1 MSAPS
6 WRPGSDVNSNWTRH
20 ALNFSAGASRRRLGR
35 VQREQLPGCLRRRHR
50 PARHHAGRHRH
61 RHPAVRPPARGSR
74 RSGRQRHTTIGT
86 SDRGNLT
93 RYYRGLLD
101 GQYRHN
107 FARFFTRGRRRRPA
121 VGLRRY
127 RRPRAEPPRPQGV
140 WRPCA
145 ARLSAV
151 AAHRHLRP
159 GQLQLARVRRGPDR
173 SAASS
178 RSGTI
183 RAGGR
188 RSAPTSTSPASC
200 SARCP
205 SATPSATT
213 TATPIATPAASAATA
228 RLTWNVTPLTSIIA
242 TASSEILEIDGHLR
256 GRHGRR
262 QPPERGRARGA
273 ARAVAQRAA
282 QRRPST
288 TPATT
293 SRAPAGPTMSTAPA
307 PASATCST
315 AI

>member
-1 MSAPS
+1 MSNNRFHVAAACL
-6 WRPGSDVNSNWTRH
+6 
-20 ALNFSAGASRRRLGR
+20 ALAGAHLRARRWPPPSRRRATTPIRTSPSQDRPRDGLRPARHPRRQLLHLPVDQPQRHLRQQRLRDQRQRGLRCRRHPVAPGRRQLQLVAARLELLRRRRGRRLGR
-35 VQREQLPGCLRRRHR
+35 VQREQLPGRVRRHHR
-50 PARHHAGRHRH
+50 PAGRH
-61 RHPAVRPPARGSR
+61 ARDIATGTLR
-74 RSGRQRHTTIGT
+74 FDRLHEDRDDPDESGTTTIGT

-107 FARFFTRGRRRRPA
+107 FARFFTV
-121 VGLRRY
+121 VGGGVQRLFYDDIGDREV
-127 RRPRAEPPRPQGV
+127 EPPRPLGV
-140 WRPCA
+140 WRPRA

-159 GQLQLARVRRGPDR
+159 GQLQLARLRRGPDR

-178 RSGTI
+178 RSGTT

-228 RLTWNVTPLTSIIA
+228 R
-242 TASSEILEIDGHLR
+242 
-256 GRHGRR
+256 
-262 QPPERGRARGA
+262 
-273 ARAVAQRAA
+273 
-282 QRRPST
+282 
-288 TPATT
+288 
-293 SRAPAGPTMSTAPA
+293 
-307 PASATCST
+307 
-315 AI
+315 